1 MWSRGRVVAALDL
14 ESRFAVAA
22 GGSRRGGGRGQYV
35 ASSLRDGGLPATQ
48 WPPNDGGLW
57 RREVPWWLGGVSSV
71 LPSNFARR
79 PRPKSRTGRVNW
91 RRRHALDAAV
101 PGRGK
106 CVAPEKRPQ
115 RWAGPAADPD
125 TVSCQQRGP
134 QTTREVL
141 SGRRWKHAVHAV
153 RLNHLRPLGAALARR
168 GDARNLGLSAALRTR
183 VWSSEATFLRIDSF
197 SPQKRYL

>member
-1 MWSRGRVVAALDL
+1 MVMLRSSPFVCPWLLHKGGNGCFQYTLGYIWGSAARGRAVR
-14 ESRFAVAA
+14 RFSVNHP
-22 GGSRRGGGRGQYV
+22 R
-35 ASSLRDGGLPATQ
+35 
-48 WPPNDGGLW
+48 
-57 RREVPWWLGGVSSV
+57 V

-115 RWAGPAADPD
+115 VGRTSRRPGYSFLPTTRAADHARSPEW
-125 TVSCQQRGP
+125 TALEARRPCGSFEPLAAAGGCFG
-134 QTTREVL
+134 T
-141 SGRRWKHAVHAV
+141 SGRRAQFGA
-153 RLNHLRPLGAALARR
+153 LSSSQNACLELRS
-168 GDARNLGLSAALRTR
+168 DFSLR
-183 VWSSEATFLRIDSF
+183 VGPF

>member
-1 MWSRGRVVAALDL
+1 M
-14 ESRFAVAA
+14 
-22 GGSRRGGGRGQYV
+22 

-115 RWAGPAADPD
+115 VGRTSRRPGYSFLPTTRAADHARSPEW
-125 TVSCQQRGP
+125 TALEARRPCGSFEPLAAAGGCFG
-134 QTTREVL
+134 T
-141 SGRRWKHAVHAV
+141 SGRRAQFGALSSSQNACLELRSDFSQSRPLFASETIFVGIL
-153 RLNHLRPLGAALARR
+153 LNHSLLVQSRR
-168 GDARNLGLSAALRTR
+168 
-183 VWSSEATFLRIDSF
+183 
-197 SPQKRYL
+197 